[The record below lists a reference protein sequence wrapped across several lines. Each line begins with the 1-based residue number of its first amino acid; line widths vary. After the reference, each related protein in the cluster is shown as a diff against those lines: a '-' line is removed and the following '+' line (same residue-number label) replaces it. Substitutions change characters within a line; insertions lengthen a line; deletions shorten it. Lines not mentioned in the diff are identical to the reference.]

1 MDDHRWS
8 GAHIPLLQHPRIL
21 AEVAKVYC
29 TPSPNP
35 AQCVIIRD
43 EVDSSVGAHRTGTE
57 SFMTAVEQHGIA
69 WERDWDAAIHRA
81 RQERRL
87 LLIDVEK
94 DH

>member
-1 MDDHRWS
+1 
-8 GAHIPLLQHPRIL
+8 
-21 AEVAKVYC
+21 
-29 TPSPNP
+29 
-35 AQCVIIRD
+35 
-43 EVDSSVGAHRTGTE
+43 
-57 SFMTAVEQHGIA
+57 MTDVEQPGIS

>member
-1 MDDHRWS
+1 LWPS
-8 GAHIPLLQHPRIL
+8 SIL
-21 AEVAKVYC
+21 DIIAKFYC
-29 TPSPNP
+29 TPSPKTT
-35 AQCVIIRD
+35 QCVRIRD
-43 EVDSSVGAHRTGTE
+43 EVDPIGRRPHRTGTE
-57 SFMTAVEQHGIA
+57 SFMTAVEQPGIS

>member
-1 MDDHRWS
+1 MTDR
-8 GAHIPLLQHPRIL
+8 R
-21 AEVAKVYC
+21 
-29 TPSPNP
+29 
-35 AQCVIIRD
+35 
-43 EVDSSVGAHRTGTE
+43 SSQASH
-57 SFMTAVEQHGIA
+57 

>member
-1 MDDHRWS
+1 
-8 GAHIPLLQHPRIL
+8 
-21 AEVAKVYC
+21 
-29 TPSPNP
+29 
-35 AQCVIIRD
+35 
-43 EVDSSVGAHRTGTE
+43 
-57 SFMTAVEQHGIA
+57 MTVVERHAIS

>member
-1 MDDHRWS
+1 MN
-8 GAHIPLLQHPRIL
+8 A
-21 AEVAKVYC
+21 A
-29 TPSPNP
+29 
-35 AQCVIIRD
+35 
-43 EVDSSVGAHRTGTE
+43 
-57 SFMTAVEQHGIA
+57 EQHGIH

>member
-1 MDDHRWS
+1 
-8 GAHIPLLQHPRIL
+8 
-21 AEVAKVYC
+21 
-29 TPSPNP
+29 
-35 AQCVIIRD
+35 
-43 EVDSSVGAHRTGTE
+43 
-57 SFMTAVEQHGIA
+57 MTVVEQREIS